1 MDSVNS
7 SGTFF
12 RQKST
17 QKAPRPKVAF
27 ASAQSLS
34 FRKTCFWFCGN
45 LGAGS
50 WLCCG
55 KPGFRDGIWLRSHK
69 PQPQA
74 AAVFLSPRDCRAG
87 PRQLSARGRRE
98 ELCTYGSYPETK
110 DVMEGYNTK
119 TSGDSRRQKS
129 VVPMLYHQIKIPC
142 KTFICKGLRK
152 LIVVPAGLEP
162 ATR

>member
-1 MDSVNS
+1 MDNVNS

-12 RQKST
+12 RQKVP
-17 QKAPRPKVAF
+17 KKPRPKVAF

-45 LGAGS
+45 LVAGP

-74 AAVFLSPRDCRAG
+74 ATVFLSPRDCRAG

-98 ELCTYGSYPETK
+98 VLCTYGSYPETGCR
-110 DVMEGYNTK
+110 EGT
-119 TSGDSRRQKS
+119 TQRQAGTVEDRK
-129 VVPMLYHQIKIPC
+129 VLYQCCTIK
-142 KTFICKGLRK
+142 
-152 LIVVPAGLEP
+152 
-162 ATR
+162 